1 MTFQQFVL
9 ARRIQNFVEHLE
21 SLPEQQA
28 NRLIESLD
36 DQTIDLIETY
46 MQEGMGG
53 IRRKLGIGAAAA
65 LTALGGALGLGAA
78 KASAAGG
85 DAGSQQTKLTQAQQ
99 QGAEEAK
106 FAQAGGKFG
115 RYTNRG
121 ENLTPHGYPD
131 TEEMRDQLRKGETIM
146 PTNSGDFIKQS
157 KIPTVAQKQ
166 GAEEAKLAQAG
177 GKFGRYTNRG
187 EDLTP
192 HGFPST
198 AEMKEKTFQGKTGL
212 PTRSGDFLQQST
224 RKPPYRQ
231 YVR

>member
-21 SLPEQQA
+21 SLPEHQA

-85 DAGSQQTKLTQAQQ
+85 DAGSQ
-99 QGAEEAK
+99 EAK
-106 FAQAGGKFG
+106 YAQAGGKFG
-115 RYTNRG
+115 RYTSRG

-131 TEEMRDQLRKGETIM
+131 TEEMRDQLR
-146 PTNSGDFIKQS
+146 
-157 KIPTVAQKQ
+157 
-166 GAEEAKLAQAG
+166 
-177 GKFGRYTNRG
+177 
-187 EDLTP
+187 
-192 HGFPST
+192 
-198 AEMKEKTFQGKTGL
+198 QGKTIK
-212 PTRSGDFLQQST
+212 PTKSGDFLQQST
-224 RKPPYRQ
+224 RTPPYRK